1 MHMKLPSLGKRGNS
15 GSAMLQF
22 AMIAPVF
29 FMMLFAT
36 LETAMVFFGDM
47 VLENA
52 VKVTGRTI
60 RTGQA
65 QLANKTQA
73 QFRQDICDQVSFLLS
88 CATDHLYVDVRSFGN
103 FGAADYPAPLDANGN
118 LVGNLNSY
126 NPGGS
131 SQVPGQNSIV
141 LVRVMYTWQ
150 LNTPMFANY
159 FANMTGNKRLITSTM
174 AFKNEPY

>member
-1 MHMKLPSLGKRGNS
+1 MRMSLPSLGKRGQS
-15 GSAMLQF
+15 GSAMLEF

-29 FMMLFAT
+29 FMLLFAT

-47 VLENA
+47 ILENA
-52 VKVTGRTI
+52 VKVTGRTV

-65 QLANKTQA
+65 QLANKTAA
-73 QFRQDICDQVSFLLS
+73 QFRQDICDQVSFLLN
-88 CATDHLYVDVRSFGN
+88 CDAAHLYVDIRSFGN
-103 FGAADYPAPLDANGN
+103 FGAADFPPPLDANGN
-118 LVGNLNSY
+118 IVGNLNNY
-126 NPGGS
+126 QPGGS

-141 LVRVMYTWQ
+141 LVRVFYTWQ

-159 FANMTGNKRLITSTM
+159 FSNMAGNMRLISASM